1 MIFSSSPSDFGVQT
15 GKKFNN
21 QPKSGQKF
29 NNQPRYIIDIITSSF
44 DEYGAKFNNQPRTI
58 VYITS
63 DFR

>member
-1 MIFSSSPSDFGVQT
+1 M
-15 GKKFNN
+15 GK
-21 QPKSGQKF
+21 KF